1 MGAGGNTA
9 ASAETLM
16 IRTRSLELLEAEV
29 DSRTGRRVLVK
40 RKGPRWLVCH
50 VVSKPS
56 TVSSYGT
63 AMICVEKRLSA
74 GYMFHDCFVAA
85 EEFIRQHC

>member
-1 MGAGGNTA
+1 
-9 ASAETLM
+9 M

-63 AMICVEKRLSA
+63 AMICVRRRLSA
-74 GYMFHDCFVAA
+74 GYNSHDFYAA
-85 EEFIRQHC
+85 AKEFIRQHC